1 MDFTYSNDGFLPYE
15 SFDYIYND
23 RHMPEFGRVKS
34 PYVKRLTTWRFCHAD
49 SLSQVPIG
57 CHKKSFDDSDWA
69 LIDVPSTWQT
79 EGYGMPQN
87 LLYDYSEVLAGDKNR
102 RDETM
107 SDKYYLKSTSDE
119 DDETGVYR
127 AEVTFTPEDIDRALY
142 LEASGIC
149 GQFRVYINDKLVCKS
164 HSILT
169 AKHLLISDFVHEGV
183 NLIVIIVSRY
193 DRDARGHVITELMN
207 FGFSGIFRPINIV
220 AESLMEIRNLHLQLE
235 YVPEAYVTQIAK
247 IDQIEKVVAKNP
259 RGDFMIRVDF
269 GIRNHTDYMIPYSV
283 RISLL
288 EARGE
293 YDPYKLPFVNIK
305 DQGEAITGVVDAGM
319 ETRAQTDFMAL
330 DVAQWSDA
338 TPVQY
343 DLILEI
349 INSEGTVICAKKQRF
364 GFRTTEIVNDKL
376 NINDRRVN
384 LKLTKYYEFDPMGG
398 IAVNRQL
405 ARQDVILMKRCG
417 LNGVIVNSFPVSD
430 DFLNLCDQYGIYVI
444 ATASAA
450 YMRDYVES
458 AMNHPSVVMWGVQD
472 YGYDDATALRAKQEC
487 ANIDKTRPWYCASAD
502 MSDRKASVSDIKPF
516 PTDAGMVFGP
526 WEDLCLDRKNMFGK
540 NKTGKNLFETI
551 KGRTRFTDDDADYKW
566 IHHADLVGG
575 KNKENSSIGQGIV
588 DANRKPHPIYAD
600 IRQQCASISIFASA
614 EDRTNLT
621 FRNIHPFA
629 YTEEMEL
636 EWKILLGGNPIMSG
650 RGLMSGVEPFGTRN
664 LRFPVAAD
672 VFMTPGWG
680 EGKAECI
687 DAYMNALSHEL
698 VFDIS
703 LKLAHDT
710 YYAKEG
716 YEVVFYQD
724 VLTREVANPVSDKVR
739 DDVLK
744 IDPGKEELPE
754 GMAAPAALPAADSKD
769 ITDETATDDTAVAVP
784 EDTDTGVASV
794 MDDSEIEKI
803 SGKIIGAEVSSDKPA
818 VEGQEAIEE
827 VQYEQKDPEDP
838 NLTEA
843 EDKLT
848 VFAEPSGVSVGAG
861 KFRIGF
867 SRATGGVNSL
877 KIDGTDFLAGSFMPS
892 FYRCPSNID
901 RTDKSFILAKTIF
914 SGESDYENIQK
925 TLRYKSSEYS
935 VKNGVFSMI
944 TLYKSFAMKGD
955 VVMYYEIPSEDTLRI
970 TMSFTP
976 RYDMIRYGVR
986 VPIVKED
993 TLCTW
998 YGRGPGESYVD
1009 RKNAARLGVYAAGAD
1024 KIYHPY
1030 ARPAENSSH
1039 TDTQVVKIENA
1050 TGAKLVIRRS
1060 GVNPRFDFT
1069 VLPYT
1074 PEQMNEYLHEEQL
1087 MMNDSGE
1094 LFLDFCSKEI
1104 ERTVNNRSSQPLK
1117 KNVNY
1122 RETFEI
1128 KLVK

>member
-15 SFDYIYND
+15 SFDYIYGE
-23 RHMPEFGRVKS
+23 RQMPEFGRVKS
-34 PYVKRLTTWRFCHAD
+34 PFITKLTTWRFLHVD

-57 CHKKSFDDSDWA
+57 CHKKSYDDSDWA

-87 LLYDYSEVLAGDKNR
+87 LLYDYSEVLASDKNKR
-102 RDETM
+102 EETM

-119 DDETGVYR
+119 DDETGIYR
-127 AEVTFTPEDIDRALY
+127 AEVTFTPKDIDRALY

-164 HSILT
+164 HSVLT
-169 AKHLLISDFVHEGV
+169 AKRLLISDFVHEGV
-183 NLIVIIVSRY
+183 NLIVIIVSRF
-193 DRDARGHVITELMN
+193 DRDSRGHVITELMN
-207 FGFSGIFRPINIV
+207 FGFSGIFRPISIV
-220 AESLMEIRNLHLQLE
+220 SESLLEIRNLHLQLE

-247 IDQIEKVVAKNP
+247 IDQIEKTVAKNP
-259 RGDFMIRVDF
+259 RGDFMIKVDF

-293 YDPYKLPFVNIK
+293 YDPYKLPFVNIRG
-305 DQGEAITGVVDAGM
+305 QGEAITGVVDAGM

-343 DLILEI
+343 DLILELTD
-349 INSEGTVICAKKQRF
+349 SEGTVICAKKQRF

-398 IAVNRQL
+398 IAVNRAL
-405 ARQDVILMKRCG
+405 ERQDVILMKRCG

-444 ATASAA
+444 ATAGAY

-458 AMNHPSVVMWGVQD
+458 AMNHPSIVMWGVQD
-472 YGYDDATALRAKQEC
+472 YGFNEDYALRAKQEC
-487 ANIDKTRPWYCASAD
+487 SNIDKTRPWYCAAEGN
-502 MSDRKASVSDIKPF
+502 SDGRGIVSDIKPF
-516 PTDAGMVFGP
+516 PTDAGVVFGP
-526 WEDLCLDRKNMFGK
+526 WEDLCLDRKNMFSK
-540 NKTGKNLFETI
+540 NKTGKNLFESI

-588 DANRKPHPIYAD
+588 DANRNPHPIYAD
-600 IRQQCASISIFASA
+600 IRQQCANISIFAA
-614 EDRTNLT
+614 AGDRTNLT

-629 YTEEMEL
+629 YTDEMEL
-636 EWKILLGGNPIMSG
+636 EWKILLGGNAIMSG
-650 RGLMSGVEPFGTRN
+650 RGLMQGVEPFGTRN
-664 LRFPVAAD
+664 LRFPITAEM
-672 VFMTPGWG
+672 FTTPGWG
-680 EGKAECI
+680 EGKAEYI
-687 DAYMNALSHEL
+687 DAYMNAMSHEL

-724 VLTREVANPVSDKVR
+724 ILAKEAANPVSGKVK

-754 GMAAPAALPAADSKD
+754 GMNAPQALPAADSSD
-769 ITDETATDDTAVAVP
+769 ISKETATDETAV
-784 EDTDTGVASV
+784 EEEEDTGVASV
-794 MDDSEIEKI
+794 MDDAEIEKI
-803 SGKIIGAEVSSDKPA
+803 AGQIIGAEAPKTEETEEVT
-818 VEGQEAIEE
+818 E
-827 VQYEQKDPEDP
+827 VQYEQKDVSDP
-838 NLTEA
+838 NLSLA
-843 EDKLT
+843 EEKLT
-848 VFAEPSGVSVGAG
+848 VYADPSGVSVAAG

-877 KIDGTDFLAGSFMPS
+877 MIDGTDFLAGSFMPS

-944 TLYKSFAMKGD
+944 TSYKSFAMKGD
-955 VVMYYEIPSEDTLRI
+955 VVMFYEIPSEDTLRI
-970 TMSFTP
+970 TMDFTP

-986 VPIVKED
+986 VPIVKKD

-1039 TDTQVVKIENA
+1039 TDTQVVKIENSE
-1050 TGAKLVIRRS
+1050 GSKLMIRRS
-1060 GVNPRFDFT
+1060 GPNARFDFT

>member
-1 MDFTYSNDGFLPYE
+1 MDFTYSNGGFVPYE
-15 SFDYIYND
+15 SFDYIYGE
-23 RHMPEFGRVKS
+23 RKMPEFGRVKS
-34 PYVKRLTTWRFCHAD
+34 PFVKKLTTWRFLHVD

-57 CHKKSFDDSDWA
+57 SHKKSFDDSDWA

-87 LLYDYSEVLAGDKNR
+87 LLYDYSEVLAADKNKR
-102 RDETM
+102 EETM
-107 SDKYYLKSTSDE
+107 SDKYYLRSTSDE
-119 DDETGVYR
+119 DDETGIYR

-164 HSILT
+164 HSVLT
-169 AKHLLISDFVHEGV
+169 AKRLLISDFVHEGV
-183 NLIVIIVSRY
+183 NLIVIIVSRF
-193 DRDARGHVITELMN
+193 DRDSRGHVITELMN
-207 FGFSGIFRPINIV
+207 FGFSGIFRPISIV
-220 AESLMEIRNLHLQLE
+220 SESLLEIRNLHLQLE

-247 IDQIEKVVAKNP
+247 INQVEKVAAKNP
-259 RGDFMIRVDF
+259 RGDFMIKVDF
-269 GIRNHTDYMIPYSV
+269 GILNHTEYMIPYSV

-288 EARGE
+288 EARSE

-305 DQGEAITGVVDAGM
+305 DQGEAIAGVVDARM

-338 TPVQY
+338 TPMQY
-343 DLILEI
+343 DLILELI
-349 INSEGTVICAKKQRF
+349 GAEGNVICAKKQRF

-376 NINDRRVN
+376 NINDRRIN

-398 IAVNRQL
+398 IAVSRAL

-444 ATASAA
+444 ATGAS
-450 YMRDYVES
+450 YFMRDYVES
-458 AMNHPSVVMWGVQD
+458 AMNHPSVVMWGIQD
-472 YGYDDATALRAKQEC
+472 YAFNQDKAVRAKQEC
-487 ANIDKTRPWYCASAD
+487 KNIDKTRPWYCAAEDTSEHKGAVAD
-502 MSDRKASVSDIKPF
+502 IRSF
-516 PTDAGMVFGP
+516 PTDSGVIFGP
-526 WEDLCLDRKNMFGK
+526 WEDLCLDRKNMFSK

-588 DANRKPHPIYAD
+588 DANRNPHPIYAD

-614 EDRTNLT
+614 DDRTNLT

-629 YTEEMEL
+629 YTDEMEL

-650 RGLMSGVEPFGTRN
+650 RGLMQGVEPFGTRN
-664 LRFPVAAD
+664 LRFPVTAD
-672 VFMTPGWG
+672 MFTTPGWG
-680 EGKAECI
+680 EGKAEYI
-687 DAYMNALSHEL
+687 DAYMNAMSHEL

-716 YEVVFYQD
+716 YELVFYQD
-724 VLTREVANPVSDKVR
+724 VLAKEAANPVSGKVK

-754 GMAAPAALPAADSKD
+754 GMEAPKALPVADSSDVSEK
-769 ITDETATDDTAVAVP
+769 IESDETGIT

-803 SGKIIGAEVSSDKPA
+803 SGRIVGTDISE
-818 VEGQEAIEE
+818 EGEGAIEE
-827 VQYEQKDPEDP
+827 LQYEQKDPADP
-838 NLTEA
+838 ELSLVQN
-843 EDKLT
+843 KLT
-848 VFAEPSGVSVGAG
+848 VYAEPKGVAVGAG

-867 SRATGGVNSL
+867 SRKTGGVNSIM
-877 KIDGTDFLAGSFMPS
+877 IDGTDFLAGSFMPS

-925 TLRYKSSEYS
+925 TLSYKKSEYS
-935 VKNGVFSMI
+935 VKNGVFTMI
-944 TLYKSFAMKGD
+944 TSYKSFAMKGD
-955 VVMYYEIPSEDTLRI
+955 VIMFYEIPSEDTLRI
-970 TMSFTP
+970 TMDFTP

-986 VPIVKED
+986 VPIVKEN

-1039 TDTQVVKIENA
+1039 TDTQVVKIENSS
-1050 TGAKLVIRRS
+1050 GSKLLIRRS
-1060 GVNPRFDFT
+1060 GPNARFDFT

-1128 KLVK
+1128 KLEK